1 LHYLTGE
8 PFSKHHI
15 YQIKKDSNVIELLY
29 MALLGSAL
37 ILSICALWLAVK
49 ELMTE

>member
-1 LHYLTGE
+1 MTE
-8 PFSKHHI
+8 PKLDSQF
-15 YQIKKDSNVIELLY
+15 YQRIKDPKMIKILY

-37 ILSICALWLAVK
+37 ILSLCALWLAVK